1 MRPTNAALTFLSD
14 SAASNK
20 NISPLALTA
29 NSSTVWFQEHS
40 SFARRK
46 KEFFLISY
54 VRTPF
59 PVPMIPRWC
68 KLRSMFFM
76 VIERFKPG
84 STSLIGERFKR
95 SGRMLPEGVTYH
107 ASWVDSIASRCF
119 QIMEAANPDLL
130 RSWASHWDDL
140 IDFEIVPVLASADF
154 WASVHP
160 ERPRSGPSGHRAMG

>member
-1 MRPTNAALTFLSD
+1 
-14 SAASNK
+14 
-20 NISPLALTA
+20 
-29 NSSTVWFQEHS
+29 
-40 SFARRK
+40 
-46 KEFFLISY
+46 
-54 VRTPF
+54 
-59 PVPMIPRWC
+59 
-68 KLRSMFFM
+68 MFFM

-160 ERPRSGPSGHRAMG
+160 EPPRSGPSGHGVILDFRLATPYSRSSTCDLRYSNAALPFPVLNLPFRI